1 MSAPN
6 VVFSVFSGIG
16 LILSLIPLYW
26 HLDSLNVGT
35 CMYMIWTALGCLVY
49 FVNAV
54 VWDGNAINWA
64 PVWCDICTFAVLH
77 SILISDEPYPATR
90 IQIGFTVAL
99 PACGLCIIRRLYFI
113 ATTTTVTSTRTDVS
127 RRNGLGVAKNYSK
140 IKTT

>member
-1 MSAPN
+1 MH
-6 VVFSVFSGIG
+6 V
-16 LILSLIPLYW
+16 
-26 HLDSLNVGT
+26 HDLDSTRLPRLLRECRCMGRECHQLGT
-35 CMYMIWTALGCLVY
+35 G
-49 FVNAV
+49 V
-54 VWDGNAINWA
+54 VRYLY
-64 PVWCDICTFAVLH
+64 VRTVLH

-140 IKTT
+140 IKTMTETP